1 MSTIRSL
8 SVQQIEAAESIINA
22 FNNPS
27 DARWCILIAQMQ
39 SGKTETYLLASC
51 EAIRQKIVK
60 NVVIFSGNAEI
71 DLKKQL
77 KNEIED
83 RGSAFYNKYRRYLMS
98 KNIDFD
104 EIDDIFGQ
112 LKNVIQVVWGTELT
126 KFDDETNNTL
136 FVWEESHHAQNITQ
150 CPDKFLKK
158 IGISADGDNYILSRN
173 DNYLISISATPFSE
187 ISDVH
192 HHSQEK
198 KCVYLHP
205 GDSYN
210 SVQKMLESN
219 RIKQYSVIRE
229 GLKAALS
236 TPHTGFKYGIVRITV
251 KNEELIKSIIVEFG
265 WNYVVFDSLST
276 GEEKKIGQDTWD
288 NMKKT
293 PNFDT
298 VILLRGKCRMGKNLE
313 KKNVLFVMETAKNS
327 KTDTVLQGLL
337 GRVCG
342 YSEGSTT
349 IDVYL
354 HQKIMSSGELNRYIE
369 MIDNIVRYGSATII
383 PNKANN
389 ISKTRLSNLEPIV
402 PIKIIRNRN
411 ISVTNDREKLLQ
423 DVVNAFETGRVQNK
437 NSSEVFNKIQEK
449 VLRAYR
455 ENKTNLRTRGLDDTK
470 KTRNIEKAR
479 QITDAFEMGI
489 PRGFGSGCGAS
500 DGSTDDQIN
509 IWFPKH
515 IEGFDMNTI
524 YITANILKAEQ
535 VDLIPQT
542 TKREVF
548 AHKLE
553 DDTEVVGNGGFVIL
567 LSPETAINVTA
578 MYNELQYMIELS
590 KTSFSSKRVSSCF
603 DVQDKEFKGILVNSE
618 VLNAL
623 EKGGRILKDVKD
635 RHGVTLTIKKSRG
648 PIKKEIKDRGLIRLE
663 SISW

>member
-8 SVQQIEAAESIINA
+8 SIQQIMAAESIINT
-22 FNNPS
+22 FNNPN
-27 DARWCILIAQMQ
+27 DTRWCILIAQMQ
-39 SGKTETYLLASC
+39 SGKTESYLLASC

-112 LKNVIQVVWGTELT
+112 LKNAINVVWGTELT
-126 KFDDETNNTL
+126 RYDNQTDNTL

-187 ISDVH
+187 MSDVY
-192 HHSQEK
+192 HHSQGK

-205 GDSYN
+205 GDGYN
-210 SVQKMLESN
+210 SVKKMIETN
-219 RIKQYSVIRE
+219 RIKSYSVIRE
-229 GLKAALS
+229 GLKNALL
-236 TPHTGFKYGIVRITV
+236 TPHTGFKYGIVRISV
-251 KNEELIKSIIVEFG
+251 KNEEIIKSIVVEFG

-276 GEEKKIGQDTWD
+276 GEEKKNGQETWD
-288 NMKKT
+288 NMKQT
-293 PNFDT
+293 PSVDT

-342 YSEGSTT
+342 YSEGSST

-354 HQKIMSSGELNRYIE
+354 HQKIMSSGELNRYIV
-369 MIDNIVRYGSATII
+369 MIDNIVSHGFAKVI
-383 PNKANN
+383 PTKANN
-389 ISKTRLSNLEPIV
+389 ISKTRLTNLEPIV
-402 PIKIIRNRN
+402 PIKIVRNRE
-411 ISVTNDREKLLQ
+411 ISVTNDREKILQ
-423 DVVNAFETGRVQNK
+423 DVVNAFATGRFQNK
-437 NSSEVFNKIQEK
+437 NSQEIFNNIQEK
-449 VLRAYR
+449 FLRAYT
-455 ENKTNLRTRGLDDTK
+455 ENKKNLRTRGLDDSK
-470 KTRNIEKAR
+470 KTRNNEKAR
-479 QITDAFEMGI
+479 QITDAFEQGI
-489 PRGFGSGCGAS
+489 QRGFGSGCGAS
-500 DGSTDDQIN
+500 DGSTDDEIN
-509 IWFPKH
+509 IWFPKN
-515 IEGFDMNTI
+515 IEGFDMNVI
-524 YITANILKAEQ
+524 YITANVLNSKK
-535 VDLIPQT
+535 VDFIPET

-553 DDTEVVGNGGFVIL
+553 DDTVVVGNGGFVIL
-567 LSPETAINVTA
+567 LSPETSINITT
-578 MYNELQYMIELS
+578 MFNELRYMIELS
-590 KTSFSSKRVSSCF
+590 KTAFSSKRISSCF

-618 VLNAL
+618 VLNSL
-623 EKGGRILKDVKD
+623 EKGGRIFKDIKD
-635 RHGVTLTIKKSRG
+635 SYGVTLSIKKSRG
-648 PIKKEIKDRGLIRLE
+648 PIKKEIKERGLIRLE